1 VDSAGSGVAGQ
12 LSIRQEVTVSDVRV
26 GLIGCDTSHVGAF
39 TEIFHNPHHAHHVPG
54 VKVVVCWPT
63 FSPDIRSSAER
74 VRKFKNALVKNYG
87 VEMVDGAEALLERVD
102 AVMIESVDGRRHLK
116 EFEAVAPAGKPVF
129 IDKPF
134 TASLADAKKIA
145 ALAEEHNVPAWSS
158 SSLRFDSGIRQV
170 VDEATSCGKVMG
182 CDAFSPA
189 HLEKSNPGLYWY
201 GIHGVEILFTIMGR
215 GCEVVRCTSTE
226 GGDMAV
232 GVWKDGRIG
241 TLRGLREGKAGYGA
255 RVMCEKKA
263 PELHTAKGDYYG
275 AMMKAMVA
283 FFKDKKPPVPL
294 AETVEICA
302 FIEAAWESSKKN
314 GDDVKLDL

>member
-1 VDSAGSGVAGQ
+1 M
-12 LSIRQEVTVSDVRV
+12 SDIRV
-26 GLIGCDTSHVGAF
+26 GMIGCDTSHVVAF

-54 VKVVVCWPT
+54 VKVVACWPT
-63 FSPDIRSSAER
+63 FSEDVESSIKR
-74 VRKFKNALVKNYG
+74 VDGFRKRLADDYG
-87 VEMVDGAEALLERVD
+87 VEMVDGAAALLERVD

-116 EFEAVAPAGKPVF
+116 EFEAIASAGKPVF

-145 ALAEEHNVPAWSS
+145 ALAEKHEVPTWSS
-158 SSLRFDSGIRQV
+158 SSLRFDSAIRAAA
-170 VDEATSCGKVMG
+170 DAEKCGKVSG

-189 HLEKSNPGLYWY
+189 HLEKTNPGLFWY
-201 GIHGVEILFTIMGR
+201 GIHGVEILFTIMGP
-215 GCEVVRCTSTE
+215 GCQVVRCTSTE
-226 GGDMAV
+226 AADMAV

-241 TLRGLREGKAGYGA
+241 TMRGLRSGKGGYGA
-255 RVMCEKKA
+255 RVMCEKKG

-283 FFKDKKPPVPL
+283 FFKDRKPPVPL

-302 FIEAAWESSKKN
+302 FIQAAWESSKKD